1 MSEIIYHIVYTKRN
15 KQVVMY
21 KENTYINSSLGYDSI
36 IFNDTNNIMGLM
48 DKRINL
54 KWYENTNY
62 ICWNYNQ
69 RIHIFVRD
77 PKIAIK
83 IFTDNNIKDYKSKL

>member
-1 MSEIIYHIVYTKRN
+1 MILY
-15 KQVVMY
+15 
-21 KENTYINSSLGYDSI
+21 
-36 IFNDTNNIMGLM
+36 
-48 DKRINL
+48 
-54 KWYENTNY
+54 Y